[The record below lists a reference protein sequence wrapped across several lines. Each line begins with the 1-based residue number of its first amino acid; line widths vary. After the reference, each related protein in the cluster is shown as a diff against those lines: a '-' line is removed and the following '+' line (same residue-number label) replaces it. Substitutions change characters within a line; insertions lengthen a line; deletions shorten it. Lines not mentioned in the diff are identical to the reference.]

1 MNVLVVSCNHHKAGV
16 QLRERLAFSNAE
28 LLNNAYSHWRRI
40 HPESEIV
47 VLSTCNRVEIYAADE
62 LDEGGVSFD
71 HITRFISHFHN
82 VPTDEF
88 VHSVLAHSGTAAVEH
103 LFEVACSI
111 DSMVLGEPQI
121 VNQVKEAYRVAQ
133 QNEACGPLTNVLFQ
147 HALRVSAQVRTETRL
162 ADGRVSI
169 ASVAV
174 GDFGK
179 SIFSRFDNKTVLVIG
194 AGEMAEETLTYL
206 KSEGVRRIIV
216 ANRSAERAG
225 RLAEKFNAEAVDFSA
240 LDHWLARADVIVSTT
255 GASQTLISKERFESA
270 RAKSQ
275 RHPVVILDLAAP
287 RDFDPSVS
295 HVDENVFLYDI
306 DTLEETCNRN
316 RAAREAEVE
325 KAREI
330 ILSQTRT
337 FMQEIYH
344 RATGPVIHRLR
355 EHWTDISRAEL
366 DRLYR
371 KLPGLEDPQRQ
382 AIEATIQRIVNKLLH
397 PPLEALKDEAR
408 EGTPEGLLQALRRL
422 FFFQNK

>member
-28 LLNNAYSHWRRI
+28 KLQQAYHQWREV
-40 HPESEIV
+40 HPDSELV

-62 LDEGGVSFD
+62 QDEAGVSLD
-71 HITRFISHFHN
+71 DVTQFISKFHN

-88 VHSVLAHSGTAAVEH
+88 LDSVLAQSGVAAVSH
-103 LFEVACSI
+103 LFQVACSI

-121 VNQVKEAYRVAQ
+121 VNQVKEAYRMAQ
-133 QNEACGPLTNVLFQ
+133 EHDACGPLTNVLFQ
-147 HALRVSAQVRTETRL
+147 HALKVSAQVRTETGL

-206 KSEGVRRIIV
+206 QSEGACRIVV
-216 ANRSAERAG
+216 ANRSRDRAER
-225 RLAEKFNAEAVDFSA
+225 LAAKFRGEAVDYA
-240 LDHWLARADVIVSTT
+240 TLDDWLTSADVIVSTT
-255 GASQTLISKERFESA
+255 GASEVLISKERFAAA
-270 RAKSQ
+270 RARSNC
-275 RHPVVILDLAAP
+275 HPVFILDLAAP
-287 RDFDPSVS
+287 RDFDPAVAT
-295 HVDENVFLYDI
+295 VDDNVFLYDI
-306 DTLEETCNRN
+306 DALEETCNRN
-316 RAAREAEVE
+316 RMAREAEVQ
-325 KAREI
+325 KAMVI
-330 ILSQTRT
+330 IENQTQV

-355 EHWTDISRAEL
+355 EHWHDISRGEL

-371 KLPGLEDPQRQ
+371 KLPTLDTPQRD

-408 EGTPEGLLQALRRL
+408 AGTPEGLLHAIRRL
-422 FFFQNK
+422 FLFGEK

>member
-1 MNVLVVSCNHHKAGV
+1 MNVLVISCNHHKAGV
-16 QLRERLAFSNAE
+16 QLRERLAFSNSE
-28 LLNNAYSHWRRI
+28 LLNNAYSQWREI
-40 HPESEIV
+40 HPDSELV

-62 LDEGGVSFD
+62 REDDGVSFD
-71 HITRFISHFHN
+71 DITRFISRFHN

-88 VHSVLAHSGTAAVEH
+88 VHSVLAQSGTAAVEH

-133 QNEACGPLTNVLFQ
+133 ENAACGPLTNVLFQ
-147 HALRVSAQVRTETRL
+147 HALKVSAQVRTETGL

-206 KSEGVRRIIV
+206 QSEGVKRIVV
-216 ANRSAERAG
+216 ANRNRERAER
-225 RLAEKFNAEAVDFSA
+225 LAAKFKGEAVDFST
-240 LDHWLARADVIVSTT
+240 LDEWLAKADVIVSTT
-255 GASQTLISKERFESA
+255 GASQTLITKERFAAA
-270 RAKSQ
+270 RARSQ
-275 RHPVVILDLAAP
+275 RHPVFILDLAAP
-287 RDFDPSVS
+287 RDFDPTAGT
-295 HVDENVFLYDI
+295 VDDNVFLYDL
-306 DTLEETCNRN
+306 DALEETCSRN

-325 KAREI
+325 KARGI
-330 ILSQTRT
+330 IAAQTKT

-355 EHWTDISRAEL
+355 EHWTDISRSEL

-371 KLPGLEDPQRQ
+371 KLPTLESAQRQ

-397 PPLEALKDEAR
+397 PPLEALKDEAK
-408 EGTPEGLLQALRRL
+408 EGTPEGLLHAIRRL
-422 FFFQNK
+422 FFFRSE

>member
-28 LLNNAYSHWRRI
+28 LLNNAYSQWREI
-40 HPESEIV
+40 HPDSELV

-62 LDEGGVSFD
+62 REDDGVSFD
-71 HITRFISHFHN
+71 DITRFISRFHN
-82 VPTDEF
+82 VPTDD
-88 VHSVLAHSGTAAVEH
+88 VEH

-133 QNEACGPLTNVLFQ
+133 ENEACGPLTNVLFQ
-147 HALRVSAQVRTETRL
+147 HALKVSAQVRTETGL

-206 KSEGVRRIIV
+206 QSEGVRRIIV
-216 ANRSAERAG
+216 ANRSRERAD
-225 RLAEKFNAEAVDFSA
+225 RLAAQFKGEAVDFST
-240 LDHWLARADVIVSTT
+240 LDEWLAKADVIVSTT
-255 GASQTLISKERFESA
+255 GATQTLITKERFAAA
-270 RAKSQ
+270 RARSQ
-275 RHPVVILDLAAP
+275 RHPVFILDLAAP
-287 RDFDPSVS
+287 RDFDPAAGN
-295 HVDENVFLYDI
+295 VDDNVFLYDL
-306 DTLEETCNRN
+306 DALEETCSRN
-316 RAAREAEVE
+316 RAAREAEVD
-325 KAREI
+325 KARGI
-330 ILSQTRT
+330 IAAQTRT

-355 EHWTDISRAEL
+355 EHWTDISRSEL

-371 KLPGLEDPQRQ
+371 KLPTLDNAQRQ

-397 PPLEALKDEAR
+397 PPLEALKDEAK
-408 EGTPEGLLQALRRL
+408 EGTPEGLLHAIRRL
-422 FFFQNK
+422 FFFRAD